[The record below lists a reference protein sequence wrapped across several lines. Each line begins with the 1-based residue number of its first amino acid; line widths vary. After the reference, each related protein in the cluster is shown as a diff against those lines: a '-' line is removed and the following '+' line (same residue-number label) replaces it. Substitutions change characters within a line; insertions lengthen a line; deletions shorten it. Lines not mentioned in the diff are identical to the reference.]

1 MSIFKK
7 ISILFLISLIIMGV
21 IGFWIDAINSKRID
35 DLIKEKYLKIA
46 NELLLTIDNKTKI
59 DELIAK
65 YKLKP
70 FPHFNPQEHEVLYY
84 KKHTFGFISILKES
98 FGDEFI
104 LHINFLEDNLVLE
117 TPDEQNINDK
127 LQLNA
132 LIFLDMFV
140 LVLIFLYIL
149 KLLSPL
155 KKITKEIENFSNG
168 NLSTRVNINSN
179 DEIGTLS
186 RTFNAM
192 AINLEESI
200 KTREELLRD
209 IGHELRTPI
218 AKGKFAIEKIDN
230 FSQKELLKKIFNDLE
245 TLTNEL
251 IELEKLNSN
260 QLTCTVFSA
269 ETLLL
274 EALNK
279 LYITDESAVQLT
291 ILNDFKINGDIHY
304 LCLALKNI
312 IDNALKYSSHLPINI
327 EVSNQTI
334 TVCNQGEPLSKELEY
349 YLKPFIQ
356 ELSQRDGFGL
366 GLSIVK
372 KVMDKHHFALT
383 YEYKNGNNCFTM
395 AMNTSSNFFV

>member
-7 ISILFLISLIIMGV
+7 VSILFVLSFIIMGI

-46 NELLLTIDNKTKI
+46 NELLLNMDNKTKI
-59 DELIAK
+59 DELISK

-70 FPHFNPQEHEVLYY
+70 FPNLNSQEHELLYY

-104 LHINFLEDNLVLE
+104 LHINFLEENLVLE
-117 TPDEQNINDK
+117 TPDEQNISDK

-179 DEIGTLS
+179 DEIGTLAQ
-186 RTFNAM
+186 TFNTM
-192 AINLEESI
+192 ATTLEESI

-218 AKGKFAIEKIDN
+218 AKGKFAIEKIND
-230 FSQKELLKKIFNDLE
+230 FSQKELLKKIFIDLE

-260 QLTCTVFSA
+260 QLTYTVFSA

-279 LYITDESAVQLT
+279 LYISDESTVQLSFQD
-291 ILNDFKINGDIHY
+291 DFKINGDMHY

-312 IDNALKYSSHLPINI
+312 IDNALKYATKLPISI
-327 EVSNQTI
+327 CVSKDTIIVSNYG
-334 TVCNQGEPLSKELEY
+334 VALCKDLEH
-349 YLKPFIQ
+349 YLKPFTQ

-366 GLSIVK
+366 GLSIVN
-372 KVMDKHHFALT
+372 KVMQKHQFSLT
-383 YEYKNGNNCFTM
+383 YAFNDEQNHFKIHFNKK
-395 AMNTSSNFFV
+395 S